1 MQGSMFRFLTRHSG
15 ALRLHDSE
23 RVLRLPRYSD
33 FAEWRALRRE
43 SRAFLQPW
51 EPSWHAEDLT
61 ERSFRARVSRYEQE
75 YSAGTAISFFILNHD
90 DKLMGGITIGNIR
103 RGAAQSCMVGYWMGE
118 RYAGRG
124 HMKAA
129 LRLTVSYIFDRL
141 QLHRIEAACIPENE
155 RSIGL
160 LESSGFRRE
169 GYLRE
174 YLKIDGQWR
183 DHLLLARLAS
193 DALGK
198 EALDDNGLYRA
209 THSV

>member
-1 MQGSMFRFLTRHSG
+1 M
-15 ALRLHDSE
+15 
-23 RVLRLPRYSD
+23 
-33 FAEWRALRRE
+33 LRRE

-51 EPSWHAEDLT
+51 EPTWRHDELT
-61 ERSFRARVSRYEQE
+61 EASFRARVTRNSQE
-75 YSAGTAISFFILNHD
+75 FSSGLAVPMFLFRRD
-90 DKLMGGITIGNIR
+90 DMALLGGITIGYIR
-103 RGAAQSCMVGYWMGE
+103 RGAAQSCMIGYWMGE

-183 DHLLLARLAS
+183 DHLLLSRLAS

-198 EALDDNGLYRA
+198 EVLDDHGLYRA